1 MFKGWVISI
10 AIAICYTFAANAQSL
25 RGKLIYISS
34 SQPVKLKFGSRIAH
48 YSFIDRAQAGLFN
61 IDAGKKNLSVSSNA
75 RNFRRANLVVTEGAN
90 SHLFILEYKESL
102 DLAAESAYDF
112 SSTEKLNAEVQQ
124 LKMVL
129 NNSSARAAFGKSNTF
144 IPEFSSNNATAT
156 NVATNG
162 IQTNHADE
170 AATVKLTNEASN
182 ASKVEPP
189 APKTIAKPTNN
200 AGTAS
205 VSKPAVKP
213 SIQPG
218 STKPV
223 VVTPAISKQEAKQ
236 EVKKPVAIPT
246 ANNIVTDEETTVLEG
261 YELLIHLG
269 DSTAWIAKH
278 YKTALQFYDSA
289 KKLNPYATY
298 PRKQIAAVKQ
308 LINEQLEAA
317 RQYRSE
323 KFKFA
328 LADFKTADALRV
340 ERKFD
345 DAYKGYTKF
354 LSQLDSVNIHEYL
367 SSEQYYINQAKDY
380 LVRLQPYLSKPKPA
394 EPAPPPANVKKK
406 KKKRGS

>member
-10 AIAICYTFAANAQSL
+10 AVAICYTFAANAQSL
-25 RGKLIYISS
+25 RGKLVYISS
-34 SQPVKLKFGSRIAH
+34 SQPVKLKFGSRIAN
-48 YSFIDRAQAGLFN
+48 YSFIDRAQAGLFTIHAN
-61 IDAGKKNLSVSSNA
+61 KKNLSVSSNA
-75 RNFRRANLVVTEGAN
+75 RNFRTANLVVTEGSN
-90 SHLFILEYKESL
+90 SHLFILQYKESL

-112 SSTEKLNAEVQQ
+112 SSTEKLNAEAQQ

-129 NNSSARAAFGKSNTF
+129 NNSSARAAFGKSNTY

-156 NVATNG
+156 VPATNG
-162 IQTNHADE
+162 IQTNHATE
-170 AATVKLTNEASN
+170 PATVKLTNEASN
-182 ASKVEPP
+182 ASKLEPS
-189 APKTIAKPTNN
+189 APKTVAKPTNN
-200 AGTAS
+200 TGATS
-205 VSKPAVKP
+205 VSKPAAKP
-213 SIQPG
+213 NIQPG
-218 STKPV
+218 SMKPV
-223 VVTPAISKQEAKQ
+223 VATPAVAKQ
-236 EVKKPVAIPT
+236 EVRQEVKKLEAIPT
-246 ANNIVTDEETTVLEG
+246 ANNIVTDEETTILEG

-269 DSTAWIAKH
+269 DSTAWIANN

-289 KKLNPYATY
+289 KKLNPYAAY

-317 RQYRSE
+317 RQQRSE
-323 KFKFA
+323 KFRFA
-328 LADFKTADALRV
+328 LADYKTADALRV

-345 DAYKGYTKF
+345 DAYKGYSKF
-354 LSQLDSVNIHEYL
+354 LSQLDSANIGYL